1 MEVAE
6 LMTESLEIIVL
17 LVGVAIFAVAVPRA
31 VSVTQSPS
39 LGDWVSGLY
48 VLVVLVAPFIAKAVA
63 PTVRSSSWRE
73 FAIFSAIFY
82 VLVGAAV
89 GYETGLAQGERRSRR

>member
-1 MEVAE
+1 
-6 LMTESLEIIVL
+6 MTETLEIIVF
-17 LVGVAIFAVAVPRA
+17 LVGAALFAVAAPRA

-48 VLVVLVAPFIAKAVA
+48 VLLVLLAPFIAKAVS
-63 PTVRSSSWRE
+63 PTVRSASWRE

-82 VLVGAAV
+82 VFVGAAL
-89 GYETGLAQGERRSRR
+89 GYETGLAEGERRSRL